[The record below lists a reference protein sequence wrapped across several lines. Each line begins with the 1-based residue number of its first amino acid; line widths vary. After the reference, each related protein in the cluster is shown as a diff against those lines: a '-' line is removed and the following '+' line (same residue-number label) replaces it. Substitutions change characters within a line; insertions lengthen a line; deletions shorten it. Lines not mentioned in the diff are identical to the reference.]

1 MGGWGERKR
10 ESSQSVWDGNHFKDT
25 GPHRRSVPRCVR
37 GVWKAEMAAVWV
49 PAKAT
54 SGRNVRKIKFFT
66 QPSQGGEWKTGKI
79 RKKMRNLGAA
89 LKKKDRWMA
98 EQSGANYFTPLMG
111 PEGFVGSEVN
121 PRWSAEDCIWFNC
134 TVVFHTIVTG
144 GTLDKSWGTRHEQF
158 LLSMTYWNNNDNND
172 I

>member
-66 QPSQGGEWKTGKI
+66 QQSQGGEWKTGEI

-98 EQSGANYFTPLMG
+98 EQNGANYFTALVG
-111 PEGFVGSEVN
+111 PEGFAGSEIHSKCSI
-121 PRWSAEDCIWFNC
+121 RFNC
-134 TVVFHTIVTG
+134 AVAFYATVTG
-144 GTLDKSWGTRHEQF
+144 GILDKAWGTWHEQF
-158 LLSMTYWNNNDNND
+158 LKW
-172 I
+172 